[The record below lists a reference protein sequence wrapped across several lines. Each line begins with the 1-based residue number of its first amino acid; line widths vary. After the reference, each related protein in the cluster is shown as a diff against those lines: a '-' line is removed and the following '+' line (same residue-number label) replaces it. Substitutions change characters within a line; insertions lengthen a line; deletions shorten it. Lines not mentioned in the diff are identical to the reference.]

1 MKKLLMFLITI
12 LSMVII
18 FTASA
23 FCGYLY
29 ITPSS
34 YISLNGEPAIRYS
47 VNSYGR
53 VINVETTSENDEFII
68 GLNLNNREISEAI
81 KVTVDKLITSNSMSQ
96 YNSSGIII
104 SVTNND
110 ISKAERLEKKLKID
124 LKNYFERK
132 VEIKNLKLE
141 TIIMI
146 KE

>member
-1 MKKLLMFLITI
+1 MKRLLIFLITI

-34 YISLNGEPAIRYS
+34 YISLNGEPSIRYS
-47 VNSYGR
+47 VNAYGR
-53 VINVETTSENDEFII
+53 VLNVETNSGNDELIKD
-68 GLNLNNREISEAI
+68 LNLNNKEISEAI

-96 YNSSGIII
+96 YNNSGLII

-110 ISKAERLEKKLKID
+110 ISKAERLEKKLKLDI
-124 LKNYFERK
+124 KNYLERK
-132 VEIKNLKLE
+132 VEIQNLKLE
-141 TIIMI
+141 TIIMV
-146 KE
+146 K